1 MTWKQMIAAAEREV
15 VAVRKSLPADLAER
29 AENVIIVFETR
40 PSRRLVRE
48 GIEPDTLG
56 LFEGGSLL
64 EPEGEGDLL
73 PPRVLLFLENI
84 LDEAEGEEEAYRRE
98 VRVTYVHE
106 LGHYLGFDEDDLVER
121 GIE

>member
-1 MTWKQMIAAAEREV
+1 MIAAAEREV